1 MGEQRVEWNK
11 TSSVAAKISNFF
23 TPTLRSRSAFRV
35 FLQTRYTVLETARLE
50 IPALWPSVEMKSP

>member
-23 TPTLRSRSAFRV
+23 TPTLRSHSAFRV
-35 FLQTRYTVLETARLE
+35 FLQTRYPGKGMNPDLGEHGNVV
-50 IPALWPSVEMKSP
+50 P

>member
-23 TPTLRSRSAFRV
+23 TPTLRSHSAFRV
-35 FLQTRYTVLETARLE
+35 FLQTRYTQVQNHDRH
-50 IPALWPSVEMKSP
+50 S